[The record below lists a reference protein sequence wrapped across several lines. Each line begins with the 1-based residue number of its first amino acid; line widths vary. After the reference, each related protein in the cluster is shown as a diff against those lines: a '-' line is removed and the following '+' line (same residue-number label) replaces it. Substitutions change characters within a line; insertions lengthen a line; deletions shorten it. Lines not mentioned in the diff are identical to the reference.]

1 MQSVT
6 CLAGDD
12 VLVSVDQLP
21 TPALQFI
28 AENFGNHDITTI
40 EMEKKGLKTTYEVSL
55 NDGTSIE
62 FTKSGKWK
70 KIDCVTNAVPSQL
83 VPASIA
89 QYVNRNFPGQKVVEL
104 PAIDNGQNC
113 SYVALIPEGQDFEQ
127 TEEKVNEYK
136 SMAADVNAILGTFSA
151 P

>member
-1 MQSVT
+1 MKKMKLFMVALVCLTMQSVT

-104 PAIDNGQNC
+104 
-113 SYVALIPEGQDFEQ
+113 SQDMMGYEV
-127 TEEKVNEYK
+127 ELSN
-136 SMAADVNAILGTFSA
+136 DVDLTFSQQQFLGMY
-151 P
+151 